1 MPDKRRLLVV
11 SHGFPPYYGGA
22 EHAAGHLAAAA
33 VSSGRWEVEVLTSDI
48 GGRLPARD
56 TWRGVNVVRVPARK
70 KEWKNHTVPELLS
83 FLIACTRRI
92 HIARPDYILAHFTLP
107 GGEVAR
113 RWAGRFGVPYAVV
126 LHGAD
131 VPDSQRGRFGL
142 LYPLV
147 KPLVRRVWRQAAHV
161 IAVSDTLQDLALRTW
176 PECQIHV
183 IPNGVDVDRFQ
194 PVKREEDRPRDKN
207 IVVLVVARLIEI
219 KGIQNLLTALS
230 LLPEPL
236 RQKIDLQVCGTGP
249 YEADLRRQ
257 ADRLG
262 NTAQVHFAGLL
273 PYEQIP
279 VRLQEAD
286 IFVLPSLQE
295 GLPLSLL
302 EAMASGL
309 PVVASV
315 VGGIPSVVRDGENGL
330 LVAPGDVTGLRD
342 ALVRLLENPGIC
354 RRMGSA
360 ARRDARAWSWTAV
373 WERYEACLT
382 HGACRRVAAAHRRGD
397 GRGNPMVE
405 SVNGRVEDDV
415 T

>member
-33 VSSGRWEVEVLTSDI
+33 VSSGRWEVDVLTSDI
-48 GGRLPARD
+48 GGRLPARE
-56 TWRGVNVVRVPARK
+56 TWRGTNVIRVPARK

-83 FLIACTRRI
+83 FLIASTRHI
-92 HIARPDYILAHFTLP
+92 DIARPDWILAHFTLP

-113 RWAGRFGVPYAVV
+113 RWAGRFGIPYAVV

-131 VPDSQRGRFGL
+131 VPDSQKGRFGL
-142 LYPLV
+142 LYPMV

-176 PECQIHV
+176 PGGQINV

-194 PVKREEDRPRDKN
+194 PVGREDVEPRDEK
-207 IVVLVVARLIEI
+207 IVLLVVARLIEI
-219 KGIQNLLTALS
+219 KGIQHLLTALS
-230 LLPEPL
+230 LLPETL
-236 RQKIDLQVCGTGP
+236 RQKIDLHLCGTGP

-257 ADRLG
+257 AEQLG

-286 IFVLPSLQE
+286 MFVLPSLQE

-309 PVVASV
+309 PVVATA
-315 VGGIPSVVRDGENGL
+315 VGGIPTVIRDGDNGL
-330 LVAPGDVTGLRD
+330 LVAPGDVAGLGD
-342 ALVRLLENPGIC
+342 ALVRLADDPALRTRLGV
-354 RRMGSA
+354 A
-360 ARRDARAWSWTAV
+360 ARRDAGAWSWSAM
-373 WERYEACLT
+373 WERYEALLSDS
-382 HGACRRVAAAHRRGD
+382 HQREGARSCG
-397 GRGNPMVE
+397 
-405 SVNGRVEDDV
+405 
-415 T
+415 

>member
-1 MPDKRRLLVV
+1 MSGKRRLLVV

-22 EHAAGHLAAAA
+22 EHVAGLLAAAA
-33 VSSGRWEVEVLTSDI
+33 VSSGRWDVDVLTSDI
-48 GGRLPARD
+48 GGRLPASE

-70 KEWKNHTVPELLS
+70 KKWANHTVPELLS
-83 FLIACTRRI
+83 FLNSASRNIEIR
-92 HIARPDYILAHFTLP
+92 RPDWILAHFTLP

-113 RWAGRFGVPYAVV
+113 RLAAKFDVPYSVV

-131 VPDSQRGRFGL
+131 VPDSQKGRFGL
-142 LYPLV
+142 LYPMV

-161 IAVSDTLQDLALRTW
+161 IAVSGTLRDLALRTW
-176 PECQIHV
+176 PGGRMDV
-183 IPNGVDVDRFQ
+183 VPNGVDVDRFQ
-194 PVKREEDRPRDKN
+194 PVEREEDRPRDKN

-219 KGIQNLLTALS
+219 KGIQHLLTALS

-309 PVVASV
+309 PVVATA
-315 VGGIPSVVRDGENGL
+315 VGGIPNVLRDEENGL
-330 LVAPGDVTGLRD
+330 LVPAADSQSLCGALARLLADPALRRRLGGAAHRD
-342 ALVRLLENPGIC
+342 A
-354 RRMGSA
+354 M
-360 ARRDARAWSWTAV
+360 AWSWAAM
-373 WERYEACLT
+373 WKRYEALLSST
-382 HGACRRVAAAHRRGD
+382 
-397 GRGNPMVE
+397 
-405 SVNGRVEDDV
+405 